1 VVLVPVTPADRQQHC
16 RFSLQSFDTA
26 IRVLENRVPE
36 PGSLALLGLGL
47 LGLGGTIYRCKAR

>member
-1 VVLVPVTPADRQQHC
+1 VPVTPADRQQHC